1 MKQLLLSLFLVVALI
16 NQTLTAQ
23 ITTHQIK
30 ARFGVEADLRAN
42 YYLNTAGTSGFI
54 TIGNDDWFK
63 NDTYSGAGIGDFI
76 IDTTGAAGILAR
88 YTSQPATR
96 NYPFFRNMR
105 YEQFHVLN
113 GMLLID
119 GIFIRDHHGDDST
132 IFASGSN
139 KNGMNPNTWTTPVSQ
154 SIPDKNEILD
164 MFMHVRRDGDGTE
177 SNDSL
182 WLFGGVSIE
191 NTTGNRYFDFE
202 MYQTDIY
209 YDRPNLN
216 FKGYGPDAGH
226 TSWKFDASGN
236 ILSPGDI
243 ILTAEY
249 GSSNL
254 TMVEARI
261 WVHKD
266 ALLLTPTAF
275 NWAGSFDGA
284 SAGATYGYA
293 GILPKT
299 AGAFY
304 NGLQSINNTWAGP
317 FKLVLGN
324 QSVVDT
330 YAARQFM
337 EFSVNLSK
345 LGLDPLVRS
354 GDVCGLP
361 FRRILVKSRASTSF
375 TAELKDF
382 VGPFSFFRAPAAEID
397 TDFPVLCP
405 SGVAEVFVTNPLST
419 SVYNWTTVGGN
430 IVGPTTGDRITAN
443 SAGTYIVSQT
453 LMDSCGTAYAT
464 DTVTI
469 TQYAA
474 CDVLSGK
481 PYNFNARLQ
490 NKSGIIS
497 WNSDSEEGIAY
508 FQVER
513 SANGTDYSAVTGR
526 ISPSSKGSYLEQ
538 NDLVNFRSTEV
549 YYRLKYV
556 SSGGQVFYTNAI
568 RLFIRRNNG
577 FELVVSPNPTANLFR
592 INFTSDRNQ
601 TAEINITNS
610 IGSVV
615 YRSMEQVNTGI
626 NEWIITDAAK
636 WSPGQYI
643 IQCKVGD
650 ELFRKRVVV
659 AH

>member
-1 MKQLLLSLFLVVALI
+1 MKQLLLSLFLVVALT

-23 ITTHQIK
+23 ITFAQIK
-30 ARFGVEADLRAN
+30 ARFGVEADLRSN
-42 YYLNTAGTSGFI
+42 FYNGFLQV
-54 TIGNDDWFK
+54 GNDDWFSQ
-63 NDTYSGAGIGDFI
+63 NNIVGAGVGEFI
-76 IDTTGAAGILAR
+76 IDTTGAAGIVAR
-88 YTSQPATR
+88 YTSQPATK

-132 IFASGSN
+132 IFAAGSN
-139 KNGMNPNTWTTPVSQ
+139 KNGMNPNTWTTPISQ

-177 SNDSL
+177 TNDSL

-216 FKGYGPDAGH
+216 FKGYGPDDGH
-226 TSWKFDASGN
+226 TSWKFDAAGN
-236 ILSPGDI
+236 ILSAGDI

-249 GSSNL
+249 SSTNL
-254 TMVEARI
+254 SMVEARI

-275 NWAGSFDGA
+275 NWAGTFDGA

-293 GILPKT
+293 GITPKT
-299 AGAFY
+299 AGAY
-304 NGLQSINNTWAGP
+304 YGGLQSGNNTWAGP

-324 QSVVDT
+324 QTVVDNYT
-330 YAARQFM
+330 ARQFM

-345 LGLDPLVRS
+345 LGLDPLVRN

-382 VGPFSFFRAPAAEID
+382 VGPFSFFRAPAAEIE

-405 SGVAEVFVTNPLST
+405 SGVAEVYVTNPLTT
-419 SVYNWTTVGGN
+419 SVYNWSTIGGN
-430 IVGPTTGDRITAN
+430 IVGPTTGDRITA
-443 SAGTYIVSQT
+443 SMAGTYIVSQT
-453 LMDSCGTAYAT
+453 LMDSCGTTYAT

-474 CDVLSGK
+474 CEVLSGK

-490 NKSGIIS
+490 NKAGLIS
-497 WNSDSEEGIAY
+497 WNTDSEEGVAY

-513 SANGTDYSAVTGR
+513 SAKGLDYSAVTGR
-526 ISPSSKGSYLEQ
+526 ISPSSSGSYLEQ

-556 SSGGQVFYTNAI
+556 STGGQVFYTNAV

-615 YRSMEQVNTGI
+615 YRSIEQVNTGI
-626 NEWIITDAAK
+626 NEWMITDAAK

-650 ELFRKRVVV
+650 EIFRKRVVV

>member
-1 MKQLLLSLFLVVALI
+1 MKQLLLSLFLFTTLI

-23 ITTHQIK
+23 QIK
-30 ARFGVEADLRAN
+30 ARFGVDGDLRAN
-42 YYLNTAGTSGFI
+42 FFNNFLQV
-54 TIGNDDWFK
+54 GNDDWFS
-63 NDTYSGAGIGDFI
+63 NNVIVGPGVGDFV
-76 IDTTGAAGILAR
+76 IDTTGAAGILSR

-105 YEQFHVLN
+105 YPQFHVLN

-139 KNGMNPNTWTTPVSQ
+139 KNGMNPNTWTTPVAQ
-154 SIPDKNEILD
+154 SVPDKNEILD
-164 MFMHVRRDGDGTE
+164 MFMHVRRDGDGTQTD
-177 SNDSL
+177 DSL

-191 NTTGNRYFDFE
+191 NTTGDRYFDFE

-209 YDRPNLN
+209 YDKPNLN
-216 FKGYGPDAGH
+216 FKGYGPDDGH

-236 ILSPGDI
+236 ILSAGDI
-243 ILTAEY
+243 ILTAEF
-249 GSSNL
+249 GTGL
-254 TMVEARI
+254 RMVEARI

-275 NWAGSFDGA
+275 NWVGTPGSYVFDGA
-284 SAGATYGYA
+284 INGATYGYA
-293 GILPKT
+293 AIQPKAGGI
-299 AGAFY
+299 FY
-304 NGLQSINNTWAGP
+304 NGLTSRNNTWAGP
-317 FKLVLGN
+317 FKLVLGS
-324 QSVVDT
+324 QAVVDNYT
-330 YAARQFM
+330 ADQFM

-345 LGLDPLVRS
+345 LGLDPLVRE

-375 TAELKDF
+375 TAALKDF
-382 VGPFSFFRAPAAEID
+382 VGPFSFFRAPSAEIE

-405 SGVAEVFVTNPLST
+405 AGVAEVYVTNPLTT
-419 SVYNWTTVGGN
+419 SVYNWTTIGGN
-430 IVGPTTGDRITAN
+430 IVGPTSGDRITA
-443 SAGTYIVSQT
+443 STAGTYIVSQT
-453 LMDSCGTAYAT
+453 LMDSCGTVYAT

-474 CDVLSGK
+474 CDVLAGK

-490 NKSGIIS
+490 SKSGMVS

-513 SANGTDYSAVTGR
+513 SANGIDYTSVGGR
-526 ISPSSKGSYLEQ
+526 ISPRSSGAYSEQ
-538 NDLVNFRSTEV
+538 DDLVNFRSTEV
-549 YYRLKYV
+549 FYRLKYV
-556 SSGGQVFYTNAI
+556 GSGGQVFYTNAI

-577 FELVVSPNPTANLFR
+577 FELIVSPNPATNIFR

-601 TAEINITNS
+601 IAEINVTNS

-615 YRSMEQVNTGI
+615 YRSIEQVHTGI
-626 NEWIITDAAK
+626 NEWMVTEAAK
-636 WSPGQYI
+636 WSPGQYV

-650 ELFRKRVVV
+650 EIFRKRIVV

>member
-1 MKQLLLSLFLVVALI
+1 MKQLLLSLFLVLTLTD
-16 NQTLTAQ
+16 QTLTAQ
-23 ITTHQIK
+23 ITTAQIK

-42 YYLNTAGTSGFI
+42 FYSGFLQV
-54 TIGNDDWFK
+54 GNDDWFS
-63 NDTYSGAGIGDFI
+63 NNNIVGAGVGEFM
-76 IDTTGAAGILAR
+76 IDTTGAAGIVAR

-105 YEQFHVLN
+105 YPQFHVLN

-177 SNDSL
+177 TNDSL

-226 TSWKFDASGN
+226 TTWKFDASGN
-236 ILSPGDI
+236 ILSAGDI

-249 GSSNL
+249 SSSDL
-254 TMVEARI
+254 SMVEARI

-266 ALLLTPTAF
+266 ALLMTPTAF
-275 NWAGSFDGA
+275 NWAGTFDGA

-293 GILPKT
+293 GITPKT
-299 AGAFY
+299 AGAYY
-304 NGLQSINNTWAGP
+304 NGLQSVNNTWAGP
-317 FKLVLGN
+317 FKLVLGS
-324 QSVVDT
+324 QAVVDN
-330 YAARQFM
+330 YVARQFM

-345 LGLDPLVRS
+345 LGLDPLVRN
-354 GDVCGLP
+354 GDACGLP

-382 VGPFSFFRAPAAEID
+382 VGPFSFFRAPSAEIA
-397 TDFPVLCP
+397 TDFPVLCEN
-405 SGVAEVFVTNPLST
+405 GVADVFVTNPLTT
-419 SVYNWTTVGGN
+419 SVYNWTTIGGS
-430 IVGPTTGDRITAN
+430 IVGPTSGDRITAN
-443 SAGTYIVSQT
+443 TAGTYIVSQT
-453 LMDSCGTAYAT
+453 LMDSCGTVYAT
-464 DTVTI
+464 DTVVI
-469 TQYAA
+469 TQTNA
-474 CDVLSGK
+474 CDVLTGK
-481 PYNFNARLQ
+481 PYNFNAQL
-490 NKSGIIS
+490 KSKTAFIS
-497 WNSDSEEGIAY
+497 WNTSSEQGLAY
-508 FQVER
+508 FEIER
-513 SANGTDYSAVTGR
+513 STNGTDFTKVSTK
-526 ISPSSKGSYLEQ
+526 ISPNSSGVYFQ
-538 NDLVNFRSTEV
+538 NDDISHLLSTQV
-549 YYRLKYV
+549 YYRLKYT
-556 SSGGQVFYTNAI
+556 STGGVVYYTNAI
-568 RLFIRRNNG
+568 RLLMRQSNG
-577 FELVVSPNPTANLFR
+577 FELMVAPNPVNDHFKIT
-592 INFTSDRNQ
+592 FTSDANQ
-601 TAEINITNS
+601 PVEISITNS

-615 YRSMEQVNTGI
+615 YQSMQQLSAGI
-626 NEWIITDAAK
+626 NQWTVTEASK

-643 IQCKVGD
+643 VQCKMGD
-650 ELFRKRVVV
+650 EFFRKRIIVS
-659 AH
+659 H

>member
-1 MKQLLLSLFLVVALI
+1 MKQLLLFLFLFIALT

-23 ITTHQIK
+23 LKK
-30 ARFGVEADLRAN
+30 ARFGVDGELRSN
-42 YYLNTAGTSGFI
+42 FFNNFLEV
-54 TIGNDDWFK
+54 GNDDWFSM
-63 NDTYSGAGIGDFI
+63 NNIVGPGVGDFV

-105 YEQFHVLN
+105 YPQFHVLN

-139 KNGMNPNTWTTPVSQ
+139 KNGMNPNTWTTPIAQ
-154 SIPDKNEILD
+154 SVPDKNEILD

-177 SNDSL
+177 TNDSL

-191 NTTGNRYFDFE
+191 NTTGDRYFDFE

-209 YDRPNLN
+209 YDKPNLN
-216 FKGYGPDAGH
+216 FKGYGPDDGH

-236 ILSPGDI
+236 ILSAGDI
-243 ILTAEY
+243 ILTAEF
-249 GSSNL
+249 GTGL
-254 TMVEARI
+254 RMVEARI

-275 NWAGSFDGA
+275 NWVGTPGSYTFDGA
-284 SAGATYGYA
+284 INGATYGYA
-293 GILPKT
+293 AIQPK
-299 AGAFY
+299 AGGVFY
-304 NGLQSINNTWAGP
+304 NGLTSRNNTWAGP
-317 FKLVLGN
+317 FKLVLGS
-324 QSVVDT
+324 QAVVDNYT
-330 YAARQFM
+330 ADQFM

-345 LGLDPLVRS
+345 LGLDPLVRE

-375 TAELKDF
+375 TAALKDF
-382 VGPFSFFRAPAAEID
+382 VGPFSFFRAPSAEIE

-405 SGVAEVFVTNPLST
+405 AGVAEVFVTNPLVT
-419 SVYNWTTVGGN
+419 SVYNWSTIGGN
-430 IVGPTTGDRITAN
+430 IVGPTTGDRITATT
-443 SAGTYIVSQT
+443 AGKYIVSQT
-453 LMDSCGTAYAT
+453 LMDSCGTVYAT

-474 CDVLSGK
+474 CEVLAGK

-490 NKSGIIS
+490 GKTGLVS
-497 WNSDSEEGIAY
+497 WNSDSEEGVAY

-513 SANGTDYSAVTGR
+513 SANGINYAAVGGR
-526 ISPSSKGSYLEQ
+526 ISPRSSGAYAEQ
-538 NDLVNFRSTEV
+538 DDLVNFRSTEV

-556 SSGGQVFYTNAI
+556 GTGGQVFYTDAI

-577 FELVVSPNPTANLFR
+577 FELVVSPNPATNLFR

-601 TAEINITNS
+601 TAEINVTNS

-615 YRSMEQVNTGI
+615 YRSIEQVHTGI
-626 NEWIITDAAK
+626 NEWMVTEASK
-636 WSPGQYI
+636 WSPGQYV

-650 ELFRKRVVV
+650 EIFRKRIVI

>member
-1 MKQLLLSLFLVVALI
+1 MKQLLLSLFLFSILTT
-16 NQTLTAQ
+16 QTLPAQ
-23 ITTHQIK
+23 QIK
-30 ARFGVEADLRAN
+30 ARFGVEADLRSN
-42 YYLNTAGTSGFI
+42 FYNGFLQV
-54 TIGNDDWFK
+54 GNDDW
-63 NDTYSGAGIGDFI
+63 YSNNNFVGPGVGDFV

-88 YTSQPATR
+88 YISQPATR

-105 YEQFHVLN
+105 YPQFHVLN

-119 GIFIRDHHGDDST
+119 GIFIRDHHGTDST

-139 KNGMNPNTWTTPVSQ
+139 KNGMNPNTWSTPVAQ

-177 SNDSL
+177 TNDSL

-209 YDRPNLN
+209 YDKPNLN

-226 TSWKFDASGN
+226 TSWKFNASGN

-249 GSSNL
+249 SSSDL
-254 TMVEARI
+254 SMVEARI

-266 ALLLTPTAF
+266 ALLITPTAF
-275 NWAGSFDGA
+275 NWAGTFDGA
-284 SAGATYGYA
+284 SASAVYGYA
-293 GILPKT
+293 GITPKT
-299 AGAFY
+299 SGSFY
-304 NGLQSINNTWAGP
+304 NGLQSVNNTWAGP
-317 FKLVLGN
+317 FKLVLGS
-324 QSVVDT
+324 QAVVDN
-330 YAARQFM
+330 YDARQFM

-345 LGLDPLVRS
+345 LGLDPLVRD

-382 VGPFSFFRAPAAEID
+382 VGPFSFFRAPAADIA
-397 TDFPVLCP
+397 TDFPLLCP
-405 SGVAEVFVTNPLST
+405 SGVAEVFVINPLTT
-419 SVYNWTTVGGN
+419 SVYNWSTIGGN
-430 IVGPTTGDRITAN
+430 IVGSTSGDRITA
-443 SAGTYIVSQT
+443 STAGTYIVSQT
-453 LMDSCGTAYAT
+453 LMDSCGTVYAT
-464 DTVTI
+464 DTVI
-469 TQYAA
+469 ISQFAA
-474 CDVLSGK
+474 CDVLAGK

-490 NKSGIIS
+490 GKSGLVS
-497 WNSDSEEGIAY
+497 WNSDSQEGIAY

-513 SANGTDYSAVTGR
+513 SANGTDYTAVGGR
-526 ISPSSKGSYLEQ
+526 ILPRSSGAYSEQ
-538 NDLVNFRSTEV
+538 DDLVNFRSTEV
-549 YYRLKYV
+549 FYRLKYTGT
-556 SSGGQVFYTNAI
+556 GGQVFYTNAI

-577 FELVVSPNPTANLFR
+577 FEFAVSPNPAANLFR
-592 INFTSDRNQ
+592 INFISDRNQ

-615 YRSMEQVNTGI
+615 YRRIQQVSTGI
-626 NEWIITDAAK
+626 NEWMVTEAAK
-636 WSPGQYI
+636 WSPGQYV

-650 ELFRKRVVV
+650 EIFRKRIIVS
-659 AH
+659 H

>member
-1 MKQLLLSLFLVVALI
+1 MKQLLLSLFLVVALT

-23 ITTHQIK
+23 ITFAQIK
-30 ARFGVEADLRAN
+30 ARFGVEADLRSN
-42 YYLNTAGTSGFI
+42 FYNGFLQV
-54 TIGNDDWFK
+54 GNDDWFSQ
-63 NDTYSGAGIGDFI
+63 NNIVGAGVGEFI
-76 IDTTGAAGILAR
+76 IDTTGAAGIVAR
-88 YTSQPATR
+88 YTSQPATK

-132 IFASGSN
+132 IFAAGSN
-139 KNGMNPNTWTTPVSQ
+139 KNGMNPNTWTTPISQ

-177 SNDSL
+177 TNDSL

-216 FKGYGPDAGH
+216 FKGYGPDDGH
-226 TSWKFDASGN
+226 TSWKFDAAGN
-236 ILSPGDI
+236 ILSAGDI

-249 GSSNL
+249 SSTNL
-254 TMVEARI
+254 SMVEARI

-275 NWAGSFDGA
+275 NWAGTFDGA

-293 GILPKT
+293 GITPKT
-299 AGAFY
+299 AGAY
-304 NGLQSINNTWAGP
+304 YGGLQSGNNTWAGP

-324 QSVVDT
+324 QTVVDNYT
-330 YAARQFM
+330 ARQFM

-345 LGLDPLVRS
+345 LGLDPLVRN

-382 VGPFSFFRAPAAEID
+382 VGPFSFFRAPAAEIE

-405 SGVAEVFVTNPLST
+405 SGVAEVYVTNPLTT
-419 SVYNWTTVGGN
+419 SVYNWSTIGGN
-430 IVGPTTGDRITAN
+430 IVGPTTGDRITA
-443 SAGTYIVSQT
+443 SMAGTYIVSQT
-453 LMDSCGTAYAT
+453 LMDSCGTTYAT

-474 CDVLSGK
+474 CEVLSGK

-490 NKSGIIS
+490 NKAGLIS
-497 WNSDSEEGIAY
+497 WNTDSEEGVAY

-513 SANGTDYSAVTGR
+513 SAKGLDYSAVTGR
-526 ISPSSKGSYLEQ
+526 ISPSSSGSYLEQ

-556 SSGGQVFYTNAI
+556 STGGQVFYTNAV

-615 YRSMEQVNTGI
+615 YRSIEQVNIGI
-626 NEWIITDAAK
+626 NEWMITDAAK

-650 ELFRKRVVV
+650 EIFRKRVVV

>member
-1 MKQLLLSLFLVVALI
+1 MKQLLLSLFLVVALT

-23 ITTHQIK
+23 ITYAQKK
-30 ARFGVEADLRAN
+30 ARFGVEADLRSN
-42 YYLNTAGTSGFI
+42 FYGGFLEV
-54 TIGNDDWFK
+54 GSDDWFSQ
-63 NDTYSGAGIGDFI
+63 NNITGTGVGQFI
-76 IDTTGAAGILAR
+76 IDTTGAAGIVAR

-177 SNDSL
+177 TNDSL

-226 TSWKFDASGN
+226 TSWKFDAAGN
-236 ILSPGDI
+236 ILSAGDI

-249 GSSNL
+249 SSSDL
-254 TMVEARI
+254 SMVEARI

-266 ALLLTPTAF
+266 ALLMTPTAF
-275 NWAGSFDGA
+275 NWAGTFDGA
-284 SAGATYGYA
+284 SSGATYGYA
-293 GILPKT
+293 GITPKT
-299 AGAFY
+299 TGAY
-304 NGLQSINNTWAGP
+304 YGGLQSVNNTWAGP
-317 FKLVLGN
+317 FKLVLGS
-324 QSVVDT
+324 QAVVDN

-345 LGLDPLVRS
+345 LGLDPLVRN

-405 SGVAEVFVTNPLST
+405 SGVAEVFVTNPLTT
-419 SVYNWTTVGGN
+419 SVYNWSTIGGN
-430 IVGPTTGDRITAN
+430 IVGPTTGDRITA
-443 SAGTYIVSQT
+443 SMAGTYIVSQT
-453 LMDSCGTAYAT
+453 LMDSCGTTYAT

-490 NKSGIIS
+490 NKSGLIS
-497 WNSDSEEGIAY
+497 WNTDSEEGVAY

-513 SANGTDYSAVTGR
+513 SANGLEYAAVTGR
-526 ISPSSKGSYLEQ
+526 ISPSSSGSYLEQ

-577 FELVVSPNPTANLFR
+577 FELIVSPNPTANLFR

-601 TAEINITNS
+601 SAEINITNS

-615 YRSMEQVNTGI
+615 YRSIEQVNTGI
-626 NEWIITDAAK
+626 NEWMITDAAK

-650 ELFRKRVVV
+650 EIFRKRIVV

>member
-1 MKQLLLSLFLVVALI
+1 MKQLLLSLFLLVALT

-23 ITTHQIK
+23 ITVAQKK
-30 ARFGVEADLRAN
+30 ARFGVEADLRSN
-42 YYLNTAGTSGFI
+42 FYSGFLE
-54 TIGNDDWFK
+54 IGNDDWFSM
-63 NDTYSGAGIGDFI
+63 NNFTGVGVGDFI
-76 IDTTGAAGILAR
+76 IDTTGAAAILAA
-88 YTSQPATR
+88 YTSNPATR

-105 YEQFHVLN
+105 FPQFHVLN

-139 KNGMNPNTWTTPVSQ
+139 KNGMNPNTWTTPVAQ

-177 SNDSL
+177 TNDSL

-209 YDRPNLN
+209 YDKPNLN
-216 FKGYGPDAGH
+216 FKGYGPDDGH

-249 GSSNL
+249 SSSNL
-254 TMVEARI
+254 SMVEARI

-275 NWAGSFDGA
+275 NWAGTFDGA

-293 GILPKT
+293 GITPKT

-304 NGLQSINNTWAGP
+304 NGLQSVNNTWAGP
-317 FKLVLGN
+317 FKLVLGS
-324 QSVVDT
+324 QAIVDT
-330 YAARQFM
+330 YTARQFM

-345 LGLDPLVRS
+345 LGLDPLVRE

-382 VGPFSFFRAPAAEID
+382 VGPFSFFRAPTAEIE

-405 SGVAEVFVTNPLST
+405 SGVAEVYVTNPLVT
-419 SVYNWTTVGGN
+419 SVYNWSTIGGN
-430 IVGPTTGDRITAN
+430 IVGPTSGDRITA
-443 SAGTYIVSQT
+443 SMAGTYIVSQT
-453 LMDSCGTAYAT
+453 LMDSCGTVYAT

-490 NKSGIIS
+490 NKTGLIS
-497 WNSDSEEGIAY
+497 WNADSEEGIAY

-513 SANGTDYSAVTGR
+513 SANGIDYTAVTGR
-526 ISPSSKGSYLEQ
+526 ISPNSKGSYLEQ

-556 SSGGQVFYTNAI
+556 SSGGQVFYTNAV

-577 FELVVSPNPTANLFR
+577 FEITVSPNPATNLFR

-615 YRSMEQVNTGI
+615 YRSIEQVNIGI
-626 NEWIITDAAK
+626 NEWMITEASK
-636 WSPGQYI
+636 WSPGQYN

>member
-1 MKQLLLSLFLVVALI
+1 MKQLLLFLFLFIALT

-23 ITTHQIK
+23 LKK
-30 ARFGVEADLRAN
+30 ARFGVDGELRSN
-42 YYLNTAGTSGFI
+42 FFNNFLEV
-54 TIGNDDWFK
+54 GNDDWFSM
-63 NDTYSGAGIGDFI
+63 NNIVGPGVGDFV

-105 YEQFHVLN
+105 YPQFHVLN

-139 KNGMNPNTWTTPVSQ
+139 KNGMNPNTWTTPIAQ
-154 SIPDKNEILD
+154 SVPDKNEILD

-177 SNDSL
+177 TNDSL

-191 NTTGNRYFDFE
+191 NTTGDRYFDFE

-209 YDRPNLN
+209 YDKPNLN
-216 FKGYGPDAGH
+216 FKGYGPDDGH

-236 ILSPGDI
+236 ILSAGDI
-243 ILTAEY
+243 ILTAEF
-249 GSSNL
+249 GTGL
-254 TMVEARI
+254 RMVEARI

-275 NWAGSFDGA
+275 NWVGTPGSYTFDGA
-284 SAGATYGYA
+284 INGATYGYA
-293 GILPKT
+293 AIQPK
-299 AGAFY
+299 AGGVFY
-304 NGLQSINNTWAGP
+304 NGLTSRNNTWAGP
-317 FKLVLGN
+317 FKLVLGS
-324 QSVVDT
+324 QAVVDNYT
-330 YAARQFM
+330 ADQFM

-345 LGLDPLVRS
+345 LGLDPLVRE

-375 TAELKDF
+375 TAALKDF
-382 VGPFSFFRAPAAEID
+382 VGPFSFFRAPSAEIE

-405 SGVAEVFVTNPLST
+405 AGVAEVFVTNPLVT
-419 SVYNWTTVGGN
+419 SVYNWSTIGGN
-430 IVGPTTGDRITAN
+430 IVGPTTGDRITATT
-443 SAGTYIVSQT
+443 AGKYIVSQT
-453 LMDSCGTAYAT
+453 LMDSCGTVYAT

-474 CDVLSGK
+474 CEVLAGK

-490 NKSGIIS
+490 GKTGLVS
-497 WNSDSEEGIAY
+497 WNSDSEEGVAY

-513 SANGTDYSAVTGR
+513 SANGINYAAVGGR
-526 ISPSSKGSYLEQ
+526 ISPRSSGAYAEQ
-538 NDLVNFRSTEV
+538 DDLVNFRSTEV

-556 SSGGQVFYTNAI
+556 GTGGQVLYTDAI

-577 FELVVSPNPTANLFR
+577 FELVVSPNPAANLFR

-601 TAEINITNS
+601 TAEINVTNS

-615 YRSMEQVNTGI
+615 YRSIEQVHTGI
-626 NEWIITDAAK
+626 NEWIVTEASK
-636 WSPGQYI
+636 WSPGQYV

-650 ELFRKRVVV
+650 EIFRKRIVV